1 MNIYI
6 MVDIEGI
13 SGIYTREQTK
23 KEGVYFAEGR
33 DYITAEVNAC
43 AEACKEAGA
52 KHVYVRDAHNNGSF
66 IRWEQLSPAVDYV
79 VKGGAG
85 YNVRFAG
92 GEDCDGMIL
101 LGYHAMT
108 GTEDAII
115 SHTMDLENR
124 YFLNGVEIGEI
135 AFDAALS
142 TEQCRLPVIMVSG
155 DDKACAEAKRFLP
168 WVTTCTVKQGL
179 GWEKGLLLSP
189 ERAYALVRE
198 KTIEAIG
205 RLGEAQLYPITT
217 PVTVE
222 QIIPEKPL
230 RVGKGAT
237 MTEAL
242 YNRRFVEAPE
252 AK

>member
-1 MNIYI
+1 MNIFI

-23 KEGVYFAEGR
+23 KDGLYFEEGR
-33 DYITAEVNAC
+33 DLITAEVNAC
-43 AEACKEAGA
+43 AAACKEAGVGR
-52 KHVYVRDAHNNGSF
+52 VYVRDAHNNGSF
-66 IRWEQLSPAVDYV
+66 IRWDKLSPDVDFV

-92 GEDCDGMIL
+92 AEDCDGIIL

-108 GTEDAII
+108 GTKEAII
-115 SHTMDLENR
+115 SHTMDLEHR
-124 YFLNGVEIGEI
+124 YFLNGTEIGEI
-135 AFDAALS
+135 AFDAALA
-142 TEQCRLPVIMVSG
+142 TEQKSLPIIMVSG
-155 DDKACAEAKRFLP
+155 DDKACAEAARFLP
-168 WVTTCTVKQGL
+168 WVTTCEVKRGL
-179 GWEKGLLLSP
+179 DWEKGMLLSP
-189 ERAYALVRE
+189 AKAYALVRE

-205 RLGEAQLYPITT
+205 RIKEAKLYPITT

-230 RVGKGAT
+230 CVGKGAT

-242 YNRRFVEAPE
+242 FNRQFVKE
-252 AK
+252 K